1 MEVKQIKVK
10 YEKLIN
16 EQRWDIDYHLPPV
29 EINKFSKDI
38 LVEMR
43 KCSDVITE
51 KRNPTLKPDEL
62 FKYVDISSID
72 VVTGIIINPQE
83 LLGEEAPSRAR
94 KVIHE
99 GDIIISTCR
108 PTRGAIAIVPK
119 ELDNQICSTGFCVI
133 RAKKGV
139 SNKYLHFILRS
150 AVVKEQFRKFSTGSS
165 YPAILD
171 DDIRK
176 TVIPLPNTKNTNQYS
191 KKVHKETDK
200 RNSLITQANQQ
211 WETNLQ
217 ICIKDIQELK

>member
-1 MEVKQIKVK
+1 MKQIKVK
-10 YEKLIN
+10 YKKLID
-16 EQRWDIDYHLPPV
+16 EQRWDIDYHLPPI

-38 LVEMR
+38 LVEMK

-51 KRNPTLKPDEL
+51 KRNPTLKPGEL

-72 VVTGIIINPQE
+72 VVTGIIINSQE

-94 KVIHE
+94 KVIYE

-108 PTRGAIAIVPK
+108 PTRGAVAIVPK
-119 ELDNQICSTGFCVI
+119 ELNNQICSTGFCVI
-133 RAKKGV
+133 RAKEGV

-171 DDIRK
+171 DDVRK
-176 TVIPLPNTKNTNQYS
+176 TVIPLPKDTVQIQIAN
-191 KKVHKETDK
+191 KVHKETEK
-200 RNSLITQANQQ
+200 RNELIAQVNKH

-217 ICIKDIQELK
+217 SCMNEIQELK

>member
-10 YEKLIN
+10 YKKLID
-16 EQRWDIDYHLPPV
+16 EERWDIDYHLPPI

-38 LVEMR
+38 LTEMC

-62 FKYVDISSID
+62 FQYIDISSID
-72 VVTGIIINPQE
+72 VVTGIIINTQE

-94 KVIHE
+94 KVVHE

-108 PTRGAIAIVPK
+108 PTRGAVAIVPK
-119 ELDNQICSTGFCVI
+119 KLDNQICSTGFCVI
-133 RAKKGV
+133 RAKEGV

-171 DDIRK
+171 EDVEK
-176 TVIPLPNTKNTNQYS
+176 TVIPLPKEPMQ
-191 KKVHKETDK
+191 KQIADKVHEETEK
-200 RNSLITQANQQ
+200 RNELITQAHQQ

-217 ICIKDIQELK
+217 LCINDIQNL